1 MELTKSSPLLA
12 RIATGALG
20 GLALSCVL
28 LYGRSLI
35 SSSLVS
41 STLLCTLSAAMLLS
55 GRGIRYSFVSPLTI
69 LPGIYLLSLGLPSL
83 EHACG
88 LTREELFFKAEYV
101 SRVDYFALG
110 FLGLFCAG
118 CLIADSAVLRYE
130 AARLTRDSHSA
141 QALTSSDSI
150 HDRNERFIGMYH
162 ALLAVLPVT
171 AFGLAFPLVGME
183 KIWVGDVA
191 RGSGQWEPWNVQTY
205 LVQAIEACVLMST
218 LTAGVVRAR
227 WGSRTL
233 WLAPVSW
240 SALLASWGSR
250 ATLLPFMFF
259 LLASEAAGRKLPWR
273 KVVVVGLVTFFS
285 MTFITNYR
293 PTRLGLVNFFEAVS
307 DRTGND
313 GAPDLLGGV
322 SSLGPTTAV
331 FWIAGTVNS
340 NNVAEDVWR
349 LVSPLPSFVLHQDI
363 ARTNILPYVGIYGG
377 NLGAPFSV
385 AGELF
390 FFFGWRGMFVG
401 FVAGLAM
408 GWLFRKCQSARTGR
422 ASPTLLWPLM
432 YIACVY
438 GSIMSV
444 HSGLRTATRMP
455 VWALAWYLGFT
466 ALTRLLI
473 LVSRSLSGRDLPLAL
488 RGSRYR
494 GDWLTAFKYARSSV
508 LRKPVSNSVH
518 GPAWPT

>member
-1 MELTKSSPLLA
+1 V
-12 RIATGALG
+12 RITAGALG
-20 GLALSCVL
+20 AIALSCAL
-28 LYGRSLI
+28 LYGKSLI
-35 SSSLVS
+35 SSSILS
-41 STLLCTLSAAMLLS
+41 SILLCTLSATMLLS
-55 GRGIRYSFVSPLTI
+55 SKGIRYSFVSPLTI
-69 LPGIYLLSLGLPSL
+69 LPGIYFLSLGLPSL

-88 LTREELFFKAEYV
+88 LNRDELFFKAEYV
-101 SRVDYFALG
+101 SQVDYFALG

-118 CLIADSAVLRYE
+118 CLIADSAVIRYE
-130 AARLTRDSHSA
+130 AARLTREAHSA
-141 QALTSSDSI
+141 QPRAGSSSVHNPGEGFLRI
-150 HDRNERFIGMYH
+150 CR
-162 ALLAVLPVT
+162 ALLGVLPVV

-183 KIWVGDVA
+183 RIWAGDVA
-191 RGSGQWEPWNVQTY
+191 RGSGQWEPWNIQTY

-227 WGSRTL
+227 WRSRSL
-233 WLAPVSW
+233 WLAPVCW

-273 KVVVVGLVTFFS
+273 KVVVVGIVTFCS

-293 PTRLGLVNFFEAVS
+293 PARLGIANFFEGVTDGGGS
-307 DRTGND
+307 DQT
-313 GAPDLLGGV
+313 PDLLGGV

-331 FWIAGTVNS
+331 FWIAGAVNP

-349 LVSPLPSFVLHQDI
+349 LVSPLPSFVLRQDI
-363 ARTNILPYVGIYGG
+363 ARTNILPYIGIYGG

-390 FFFGWRGMFVG
+390 FFFGWRGMLVG
-401 FVAGLAM
+401 FMAGLAM
-408 GWLFRKCQSARTGR
+408 GWLFRKCQSARSGR
-422 ASPTLLWPLM
+422 TSPTLFWPLL

-438 GSIMSV
+438 GWIMSV

-466 ALTRLLI
+466 VLTRVLL
-473 LVSRSLSGRDLPLAL
+473 LVFRSLSGPGLL
-488 RGSRYR
+488 R
-494 GDWLTAFKYARSSV
+494 AFRASGIQRV
-508 LRKPVSNSVH
+508 
-518 GPAWPT
+518 G